1 MWYLNLSE
9 EPTPRTVRA
18 TRGVSAQPRDL
29 LAWGRAPRSL
39 SVGTAPVRPA
49 RGPRE
54 HAPSPQPRRVT
65 RNVVVSPT
73 TVVDA
78 ARIQRARM
86 LGELCYTIP
95 GSQLPADRR
104 RAEKFA
110 TQYLGVAA

>member
-1 MWYLNLSE
+1 M
-9 EPTPRTVRA
+9 
-18 TRGVSAQPRDL
+18 
-29 LAWGRAPRSL
+29 
-39 SVGTAPVRPA
+39 
-49 RGPRE
+49 
-54 HAPSPQPRRVT
+54 T

-95 GSQLPADRR
+95 GSENPADRK
-104 RAEKFA
+104 RAERFA

>member
-1 MWYLNLSE
+1 MRAAS
-9 EPTPRTVRA
+9 TTV
-18 TRGVSAQPRDL
+18 
-29 LAWGRAPRSL
+29 
-39 SVGTAPVRPA
+39 VGETTTL
-49 RGPRE
+49 
-54 HAPSPQPRRVT
+54 RVT

-95 GSQLPADRR
+95 GSSLPADKR
-104 RAEKFA
+104 RAERFA

>member
-1 MWYLNLSE
+1 ME
-9 EPTPRTVRA
+9 CCAACREPLDPNDR
-18 TRGVSAQPRDL
+18 P
-29 LAWGRAPRSL
+29 
-39 SVGTAPVRPA
+39 PVWPCCLA
-49 RGPRE
+49 RGHSACYGAAAVCPAY
-54 HAPSPQPRRVT
+54 APSPNPRRVT

-95 GSQLPADRR
+95 GSQLPADRK
-104 RAEKFA
+104 RAERFA

>member
-1 MWYLNLSE
+1 ML
-9 EPTPRTVRA
+9 VKC
-18 TRGVSAQPRDL
+18 SAVGLVGLCRFAFAL
-29 LAWGRAPRSL
+29 LAF
-39 SVGTAPVRPA
+39 
-49 RGPRE
+49 
-54 HAPSPQPRRVT
+54 RRVT

-95 GSQLPADRR
+95 GSSLPADKR
-104 RAEKFA
+104 RAERFA

>member
-1 MWYLNLSE
+1 MTS
-9 EPTPRTVRA
+9 
-18 TRGVSAQPRDL
+18 S
-29 LAWGRAPRSL
+29 
-39 SVGTAPVRPA
+39 GTAPVRPA

-54 HAPSPQPRRVT
+54 HAPSPLPRRVT

-95 GSQLPADRR
+95 GSQLPADRK
-104 RAEKFA
+104 RAERFA